1 METWWGKRKSFSFF
15 FFFCLILFV
24 GWLVLSLRL
33 SYGKEAIPELYP
45 KPSLVNMGL
54 MI

>member
-1 METWWGKRKSFSFF
+1 MGKEEVIFFLSF

-24 GWLVLSLRL
+24 GWLALSLRL

-45 KPSLVNMGL
+45 KPCFVNMGL